1 MSTVSLPELRPGDV
15 VAVRRVRRDV
25 TTTHV
30 ALVAEVGVT
39 GFSTP
44 SGGFVAVAPGD
55 TIRRLDPPLSAR
67 AKEVMPN
74 V

>member
-15 VAVRRVRRDV
+15 VSVRRVGLDV

-44 SGGFVAVAPGD
+44 SGGYVAVPPDA
-55 TIRRLDPPLSAR
+55 TIRRLDPPRPS
-67 AKEVMPN
+67 PSPGHQQ
-74 V
+74 

>member
-15 VAVRRVRRDV
+15 VAVRRVGRDV
-25 TTTHV
+25 MTTHV

-39 GFSTP
+39 GIHTP

-55 TIRRLDPPLSAR
+55 TIRQLDPPLSAR

>member
-15 VAVRRVRRDV
+15 VAVRRVGLDV

-30 ALVAEVGVT
+30 ALVALVGAA

-44 SGGFVAVAPGD
+44 SGVYVAVPPDA
-55 TIRRLDPPLSAR
+55 TIRRLNTPLSAR
-67 AKEVMPN
+67 AKEVMPH